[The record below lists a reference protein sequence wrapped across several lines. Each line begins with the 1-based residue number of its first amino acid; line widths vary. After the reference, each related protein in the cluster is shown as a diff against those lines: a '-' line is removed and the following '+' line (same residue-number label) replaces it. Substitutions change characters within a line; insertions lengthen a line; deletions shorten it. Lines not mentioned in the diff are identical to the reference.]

1 MDVDTRLGH
10 RFLFDNSALF
20 AAHALFTLRGAV
32 LGLKQPSSLYSR
44 RNKRDLLRQPTK
56 GGFST
61 VGTIVT
67 IHRRGLRDGSSWTD
81 RTMPKNFDPFKLSS
95 AVRPKYWALRQRRA
109 STELLVSTVCTM
121 TSFGQAAHS
130 ISQALT
136 RTLAFHSSRFSI
148 RRPRCMSRPGSAAA
162 SMISGNRDRCG

>member
-1 MDVDTRLGH
+1 MDDHGAWLPVWGTASCLIIRLSSRPMRCSRSGEPY
-10 RFLFDNSALF
+10 LASSNL
-20 AAHALFTLRGAV
+20 
-32 LGLKQPSSLYSR
+32 PSLYSR

-61 VGTIVT
+61 IGTIVT
-67 IHRRGLRDGSSWTD
+67 IHRRGTRDRSSWTD
-81 RTMPKNFDPFKLSS
+81 RTTPKNFDPFKLSS
-95 AVRPKYWALRQRRA
+95 AVRPKYWAWRQRRA

-136 RTLAFHSSRFSI
+136 KTLAFHSSRFSF
-148 RRPRCMSRPGSAAA
+148 RRPQ
-162 SMISGNRDRCG
+162 